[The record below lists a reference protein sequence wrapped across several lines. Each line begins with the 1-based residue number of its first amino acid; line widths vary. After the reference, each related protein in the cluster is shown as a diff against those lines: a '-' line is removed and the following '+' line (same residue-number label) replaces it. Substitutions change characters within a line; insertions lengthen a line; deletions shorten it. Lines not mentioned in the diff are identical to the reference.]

1 MKKILLVLLILT
13 VFVTTNVYAD
23 GAAFEGK
30 IVMKDQW
37 TIDTG
42 APARPSYTSHEFK
55 LEVGDTEYEAYC
67 IRPGK
72 GASGKNS
79 VTCQELNPALYGMT
93 YAAAQDAAF
102 NASDDKQKKDII
114 YRTLGIMDRAS
125 AVHIETSG
133 GSEDGLL
140 TGGYEFFVVQW
151 HHYLVWPNGDVANDV
166 DPVHAGKVAQADIFK
181 NAFAYASSHFYK
193 YWVGRPG
200 HETITVDDGGDGSGG
215 VQENGDS
222 SNGRYFS
229 YTKTEYSDKTRYI
242 IKANPSVGTATGVNV
257 TGSAGLNFRVT
268 RPWDGSSII
277 VDVYSNGGSGC
288 NGKLTVTGRFT
299 GISSTSNTKAYL
311 CTMNSAGTSK
321 QQYIAFAPGDVGD
334 RFNVTA
340 KCDDCVEQTSTDI
353 NDSNIEHT
361 CRDTVNTDYYK
372 VAEVHNCCLEGRTSK
387 LEEYSLDELFCS
399 GKNSKIEA
407 TYFTNK
413 CYNSG
418 YSDDVIWGE
427 LESSITISSSVET
440 VAKYCQARC
449 TERMEVT
456 VPEAILSATGKFFKL
471 KEQNSRNGLTSG
483 PIIDGTKRC
492 TVKIDYRKARKNYE
506 TVINDEVSAWNSY
519 QKSKAQCDVTE
530 NDGGVEYSVDTPAVD
545 FTLEKKWKTCTTE
558 DDQTVEP
565 GKSVTVYAKNEDG
578 ACANGTTK
586 TCEATNTTNCK
597 FDSYK
602 DEEHSD
608 EATVTRE
615 ACTQKYTIYTLN
627 GNAPG
632 ITKGDSVWS
641 IDYFTVKTDEDFP
654 YDKEKWTGLKIKRN
668 GEGKTGTESYDKYTR
683 TASSGDC
690 ATKIAAAKDAKKS
703 EGYEYKSGDTSYKSF
718 QNSTHQGY
726 AQKNTPSIHSG
737 YCNAANGYSSSFTTA
752 KTRASDIENIV
763 YGCENFLAGA
773 KKGSSLGNNDR
784 FYTLKP
790 TASFNYMQ
798 IILEGTNRKTKIL
811 GDPLIYT
818 PNCNITFH
826 EGDDTTSNRATIDSD
841 LFGSGSEE
849 MVDLGNIKRLIAT
862 DAIPKDDRTQKKWD
876 KHVRTNAYYEGYCTF
891 DPPENHDG
899 EVTIYPGPTFTTLT
913 SSSGRLGNGKTGHKL
928 QYALYLTAFSGQYET
943 WWELTGLGGSSKTI
957 TKFTKAFNEQ
967 PTCAEQGYNY
977 SAGDAES
984 KKNNTTVPFTCNLEL
999 LEGGMRIGFCDPG
1012 VDTSGDHGNCIPHVQ
1027 SVYEFRVVDPAN
1039 IFPNERMWDHRADNW
1054 RRSKDG
1060 QWRKVVNDIQSQAKN
1075 AYSPDNLSYSFKLNP
1090 ASIKAIKEYNK
1101 GKVYADAPLSCK
1113 ANNTSIDDGDCGTIQ
1128 PSSSCLNGN
1137 KFKYANSHCTSNFI
1151 DNLNHNVVNG
1161 THLNYTVWQGKSSLS
1176 NIRDGS
1182 VSSVHWA

>member
-23 GAAFEGK
+23 GGVFEGK
-30 IVMKDQW
+30 IVKKGGW
-37 TIDTG
+37 NVDTG
-42 APARPSYTSHEFK
+42 ATARPIYHSQEFV
-55 LEVGDTEYEAYC
+55 LEVGDKEYEAYC

-72 GASGKNS
+72 GTTGKNP

-93 YAAAQDAAF
+93 YAAALDAEF
-102 NASDDKQKKDII
+102 NARFDKKSKDIV

-125 AVHIETSG
+125 AIHIETSG
-133 GSEDGLL
+133 GSEDGVL
-140 TGGYEFFVVQW
+140 TMGYEFFVVQW
-151 HHYLVWPNGDVANDV
+151 HHHFVYRNGDIANDV
-166 DPVHAGKVAQADIFK
+166 DPVHAGKVATSNDFTAPY
-181 NAFAYASSHFYK
+181 AYASDHFYK

-229 YTKTEYSDKTRYI
+229 YTKTEYSDKTTYI
-242 IKANPSVGTATGVNV
+242 IRANPSFGTASGVNV

-288 NGKLTVTGRFT
+288 NGQLTVTGRFT
-299 GISSTSNTKAYL
+299 GVSSSSNNKAYL

-334 RFNVTA
+334 KFNVTA
-340 KCDDCVEQTSTDI
+340 KCDDCIEQTSSDSY
-353 NDSNIEHT
+353 DSNIIHT
-361 CRDTVNTDYYK
+361 CRDTVNTEYYK

-387 LEEYSLDELFCS
+387 LEEYYLDELFCA
-399 GKNSKIEA
+399 GQNSRIKA

-413 CYNSG
+413 CYNRG
-418 YSDDVIWGE
+418 YHDEVIWE
-427 LESSITISSSVET
+427 QLLSTINVEASSES

-471 KEQNSRNGLTSG
+471 KEQNSKNGPTSG

-492 TVKIDYRKARKNYE
+492 TIKIDYYKARRNYQDA
-506 TVINDEVSAWNSY
+506 INSEVTAWNNY
-519 QKSKAQCDVTE
+519 QKNQAYCDVTVYTSE
-530 NDGGVEYSVDTPAVD
+530 AKSVTTPATT
-545 FTLEKKWKTCTTE
+545 FKLRKTWNTCTTE
-558 DDQTVEP
+558 DDKTIKP
-565 GKSVTVYAKNEDG
+565 GDSVTVYAKNEDG
-578 ACANGTTK
+578 ECANGTTK
-586 TCEATNTTNCK
+586 TCPSTNTKDCK
-597 FDSYK
+597 YDSYK
-602 DEEHSD
+602 NESHEDIKE
-608 EATVTRE
+608 VTRE
-615 ACTQKYTIYTLN
+615 ACTQNYTIYTLT
-627 GNAPG
+627 GGADG
-632 ITKGDSVWS
+632 LYESDGSYK
-641 IDYFTVKTDEDFP
+641 IDYYYVKTNDSFP
-654 YDKEKWTGLKIKRN
+654 YNKKQFNGLIMEQKGLGKAGTASWKIK
-668 GEGKTGTESYDKYTR
+668 TR
-683 TASSGDC
+683 TPSTGGCQQA
-690 ATKIAAAKDAKKS
+690 INNAKNALP
-703 EGYEYKSGDTSYKSF
+703 GYSFYEGDTNYKSF

-726 AQKNTPSIHSG
+726 TQIDTPGRHSS
-737 YCNAANGYSSSFTTA
+737 YCSSAGSNKSSFESA
-752 KTRASDIENIV
+752 KSIANSIENIT

-773 KKGSSLGNNDR
+773 KNGSLLGNNDR

-826 EGDDTTSNRATIDSD
+826 EGDDSPSNRATIDSE
-841 LFGSGSEE
+841 LFGSGSED
-849 MVDLGNIKRLIAT
+849 MIDLGPIKRLT
-862 DAIPKDDRTQKKWD
+862 DGAAIPLDNRTQKKWD

-891 DPPENHDG
+891 DPPANHDG
-899 EVTIYPGPTFTTLT
+899 EVTIYPGPTFTPLI

-977 SAGDAES
+977 STGDAES

-1039 IFPNERMWDHRADNW
+1039 IFPNTSMWDHRADNW

-1090 ASIKAIKEYNK
+1090 TSIKAIKEYNK

-1137 KFKYANSHCTSNFI
+1137 KFKYANSHCTSSFI